1 MKVINRALAIF
12 VVALKRLFSQPGLAL
27 ATVVGLIAAV
37 ALTMSVPLYADAIYY
52 RTLRAGLFA
61 EPTEDTTAR
70 ARPPF
75 AYMFRYVGSWYEPLE
90 WEEVAPLDAYL
101 STPGAGG
108 VELGLPLQT
117 LVRHVK
123 TDNFRLFPQD
133 QVQYADVREPLA
145 WVSFGFADGIQ
156 NHVDILEGAFPEVA
170 DSDVDSPVPVLI
182 SETRAEELGLQVGET
197 FMTFAPKTA
206 SNPTPIQIPVQIAGV
221 WRATDP
227 AEEYW
232 FYEPSALEDLLIIP
246 EATFMQRVAPVIED
260 EVYVALWYLVMDGS
274 DVHAKDAGPL
284 LRDLVTAQQQAAALL
299 PNTALAISPQAPL
312 AAYQKSARL
321 LTILLY
327 AFSVPIIGLLLAFI
341 ILVVG
346 LTVNRQRNE
355 IAVLR
360 SRGAT
365 GIQVV
370 SIAAVE
376 GIILG
381 GVALAAAIPLSEWIA
396 HTIGRATSF
405 LNFTSISD
413 LRVQSTTAT
422 LQYGILAVGLALAA
436 QLLPTIGASR
446 HTIVT
451 YKQERARSMRQ
462 PWWQRAFLDFILLG
476 LAGYGLYVLRKQ
488 GSIIMPGTETGAT
501 GDPFS
506 NPLLFLLPALMVF
519 ALTLVMIRFLPLLMS
534 IFGWVAGQLGGV
546 GTMLAARQL
555 ARTPG
560 FYAGPLLLLT
570 LTLSLSAFTA
580 SLATTLDNHLY
591 DQSYYKIGSD
601 MHVVELGED
610 TEQSGGLGFSIGTGG
625 SETGEAGGTAT
636 AEEDLGPRWNF
647 LPVSEYLKVP
657 GVQAAARV
665 GTYGATSRLSGGS
678 QRGVFMGIDRLDFGN
693 VAARSWRGDYSP
705 YRLGTL
711 MNSLAATPEG
721 VLVPGSFLAQHQLKV
736 GDTIRV
742 DVDTYGHRSELDLKV
757 VGWFNLWPT
766 WYPGKEDEE
775 NLFVG
780 NLDYIYEQ
788 AGDQFPYDVWL
799 KTDSDVKSEELV
811 QQVRDLNL
819 NVLDYDVALEKVT
832 TEQRRPE
839 RQGLFGFLSIGFAAA
854 ALLTVLGFF
863 LYALFSF
870 QRRFIELGMLRAI
883 GLSAGQ
889 MTSFLAWEL
898 AFLILT
904 GLVVGTLL
912 GVLVSNMF
920 IPALQVGAG
929 LEAQI
934 PPYQVMIAWP
944 AIFRIWMLF
953 AAMFV
958 VSLVVLAALLM
969 RMRIFQAVKLGE
981 TA

>member
-1 MKVINRALAIF
+1 MKVINRALATF
-12 VVALKRLFSQPGLAL
+12 KVALKRLLSQPGLAL
-27 ATVVGLIAAV
+27 ATVIGLIAAV

-52 RTLRAGLFA
+52 RTLRAGLFDK
-61 EPTEDTTAR
+61 PTDDTISKV
-70 ARPPF
+70 RPPF
-75 AYMFRYVGSWYEPLE
+75 AYMFRYVGSWYDPLE
-90 WEEVAPLDAYL
+90 WDEVAPVDTFL
-101 STPGAGG
+101 SSPGTGG
-108 VELGLPLQT
+108 VDLGLPLKT

-123 TDNFRLFPQD
+123 TDNFRLFPAD
-133 QVQYADVREPLA
+133 QAQYADVREPLA
-145 WVSFGFADGIQ
+145 WVSYGFAS
-156 NHVDILEGAFPEVA
+156 DIEDHIDIIEGQFPPVA
-170 DSDVDSPVPVLI
+170 PADVNSPVPVLI
-182 SETRAEELGLQVGET
+182 SELRAEELGLQVGET
-197 FMTFAPKTA
+197 FTTFAPKTA
-206 SNPTPIQIPVQIAGV
+206 ANNTSIQIPVEIAGV

-227 AEEYW
+227 TEEYW
-232 FYEPSALEDLLIIP
+232 FYEPSALEDLLLIP
-246 EATFMQRVAPVIED
+246 EATFMQRVSPVIED
-260 EVYVALWYLVMDGS
+260 EVYVALWYLVMDGD

-284 LRDLVTAQQQAAALL
+284 LSKLTTAQQQTAALL
-299 PNTALAISPQAPL
+299 PNVALAISPQAPL
-312 AAYQKSARL
+312 AAYQKSSRL

-365 GIQVV
+365 SGQVV

-376 GIILG
+376 GLILG
-381 GVALAAAIPLSEWIA
+381 AIALALAIPFSEWIA

-405 LNFTSISD
+405 LNFTAASN
-413 LRVQSTTAT
+413 LRVQSTTTT

-436 QLLPTIGASR
+436 QLIPTVGASR
-446 HTIVT
+446 FTIVT
-451 YKQERARSMRQ
+451 YKQDRARSMKA

-476 LAGYGLYVLRKQ
+476 VAGYGLYVLRQQ
-488 GSIIMPGTETGAT
+488 GSIILPGAETGT
-501 GDPFS
+501 SDPFA
-506 NPLLFLLPALMVF
+506 NPLLFLLPALMTF
-519 ALTLVMIRFLPLLMS
+519 ALTLVMIRFLPLIMNIL
-534 IFGWVAGQLGGV
+534 GWFAGQLGSV

-560 FYAGPLLLLT
+560 FYTGPLLLLT

-591 DQSYYKIGSD
+591 DQTYYKLGSD

-610 TEQSGGLGFSIGTGG
+610 TQISGGGFSIGTGSG
-625 SETGEAGGTAT
+625 GDDAAETP
-636 AEEDLGPRWNF
+636 EEDLGPRWNF

-657 GVQAAARV
+657 GVQGAARI

-693 VAARSWRGDYSP
+693 VAARSWRSDYSP

-711 MNSLAATPEG
+711 MNSLAAAPNG
-721 VLVPGSFLAQHQLKV
+721 VLVPGQFMAQHQLKV

-742 DVDTYGHRSELDLKV
+742 DVDTYGTRSEMDLKIA
-757 VGWFNLWPT
+757 GWFNLWPT
-766 WYPGKEDEE
+766 WYPGKDEE
-775 NLFVG
+775 ETLFVG
-780 NLDYIYEQ
+780 NLDYLFEQ

-799 KTDSDVKSEELV
+799 KTDRDVNPEAMM

-819 NVLDYDVALEKVT
+819 NVLDYDVALERVS
-832 TEQRRPE
+832 TEQQRPE

-870 QRRFIELGMLRAI
+870 RRRFIELGILRAI

-898 AFLILT
+898 AFLIMT
-904 GLVVGTLL
+904 GLVAGTAF
-912 GVLVSNMF
+912 GVLVSNLF

-934 PPYQVMIAWP
+934 PPYQVIIAWP
-944 AIFRIWMLF
+944 AITRIWMLF
-953 AAMFV
+953 GVMFV
-958 VSLVVLAALLM
+958 VALIVLAALLM